1 MKPIDWVCIIAGA
14 LLLLPSGG
22 SDGPSPA
29 PVSSVLAECH
39 AADVESKVGLVRQMA
54 RMDFESQEAAGDWW
68 NEQSTGKRI
77 EDFTPFTDEL
87 AVAMFADDRVAALNE
102 LADSLE
108 GK

>member
-1 MKPIDWVCIIAGA
+1 MRSIDWVCIIAAVA
-14 LLLLPSGG
+14 LVLPSGG

-39 AADVESKVGLVRQMA
+39 AADVESKVGLIRQMA
-54 RMDFESQEAAGDWW
+54 RMDFESQEAAGNWW
-68 NEQSTGKRI
+68 NEQVDDKRHEI
-77 EDFTPFTDEL
+77 FKPFTDEL
-87 AVAMFADDRVAALNE
+87 AVAMFADDRVAELNA

>member
-1 MKPIDWVCIIAGA
+1 MKPIDWVCIIAAVA
-14 LLLLPSGG
+14 LVLPSGG

-39 AADVESKVGLVRQMA
+39 AADVESKVGLIRQMA
-54 RMDFESQEAAGDWW
+54 RMDFESQEAAGNWW
-68 NEQSTGKRI
+68 NEQVDGKRQEI
-77 EDFTPFTDEL
+77 FEPFTDQL
-87 AVAMFADDRVAALNE
+87 AVAMFADDRVAALNA

>member
-14 LLLLPSGG
+14 LLLLPAGG

-39 AADVESKVGLVRQMA
+39 AADVKSKVGLIRQMA
-54 RMDFESQEAAGDWW
+54 RMDFESEEAAGNWW
-68 NEQSTGKRI
+68 NEQVDSKRHEI
-77 EDFTPFTDEL
+77 FEPFTDQL
-87 AVAMFADDRVAALNE
+87 AVAMFADDRVAELNA